1 MVGINIILRCGEKY
15 VKFAW
20 EFSSKPGR
28 EHLDFLHLKKIEWT
42 QKTKNIVCIE
52 VLCIL
57 EKYWCEVRVGVSDF
71 LTFKNI

>member
-1 MVGINIILRCGEKY
+1 VQAIKVINEKQLLLIMVRVNIILSCGKEY

-20 EFSSKPGR
+20 EFSCKPGR
-28 EHLDFLHLKKIEWT
+28 ENLDFLHLKKIEMT

-57 EKYWCEVRVGVSDF
+57 ERHR
-71 LTFKNI
+71 